1 MSYVKKS
8 ELTKQGFSCL
18 AGPFAPY
25 EEQMIPAFV
34 TDAKRAGKDTAISV
48 EAIGLYVWQRSR
60 IGR

>member
-1 MSYVKKS
+1 MSYVKKN

-25 EEQMIPAFV
+25 EEYMVPGFV
-34 TDAKRAGKDTAISV
+34 ADAKRAGKDTAVSV
-48 EAIGLYVWQRSR
+48 ESHGLYVWQRSR